1 MGEQI
6 DFYNCFKSSSDDD
19 LRKYYEQYKKF
30 QKTGIIP
37 ENCELRRVADVYIS
51 KIPGAWTV
59 PFTTDLLE
67 TIADRWMTKSKA
79 LISPVA
85 NEQKV
90 YRINRGLSD
99 PVEMIVT
106 EVRFTSII
114 KGDTPVISFTT
125 SDVKDNNQSLFFE
138 SDIGERVY
146 LTKDEAVEKLKEMK
160 ESRCD

>member
-6 DFYNCFKSSSDDD
+6 DFYNCFKSLSDDD
-19 LRKYYEQYKKF
+19 LRKYYEQYKEF

-51 KIPGAWTV
+51 TIPGAWTV

-79 LISPVA
+79 LISPVV

-90 YRINRGLSD
+90 YRINRGLPE

-114 KGDTPVISFTT
+114 KGDAPVISFTT

-146 LTKDEAVEKLKEMK
+146 LTKDEAVEKLKEMQ
-160 ESRCD
+160 EFRCD